1 MNSREAGKSGSS
13 HNSFGVG
20 LKPLILPA
28 SVFLLLSEDA
38 KVKHRRK
45 FAILFTE
52 HRAFLS
58 AWKQPGSTYHI
69 CAIHWRGHLD
79 LPEMLPICQLL
90 VAPDGCGATAV
101 LHVEVHLAVV
111 TGQQGGR
118 RLIQVI
124 PYPVKIWSGR
134 TQETR
139 MDIGPQGAIPK

>member
-1 MNSREAGKSGSS
+1 
-13 HNSFGVG
+13 
-20 LKPLILPA
+20 
-28 SVFLLLSEDA
+28 
-38 KVKHRRK
+38 
-45 FAILFTE
+45 
-52 HRAFLS
+52 
-58 AWKQPGSTYHI
+58 
-69 CAIHWRGHLD
+69 
-79 LPEMLPICQLL
+79 MLPICQLL